1 MTIFFNVF
9 VYLNFSYMQLSNHTM
24 FKKRSYSFFFDKIWN
39 PLYEILSDRHFSKR
53 KQMNLLT
60 KNGMLKLKNICT
72 ERNNLPVQ

>member
-1 MTIFFNVF
+1 M
-9 VYLNFSYMQLSNHTM
+9 YLFIKILVTCNFQTTLC
-24 FKKRSYSFFFDKIWN
+24 FKKRSYSFVFDKILN